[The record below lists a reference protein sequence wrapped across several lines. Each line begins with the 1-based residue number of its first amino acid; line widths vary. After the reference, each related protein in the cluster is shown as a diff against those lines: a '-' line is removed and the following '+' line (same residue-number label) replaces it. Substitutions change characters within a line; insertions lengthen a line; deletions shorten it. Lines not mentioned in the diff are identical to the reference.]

1 MKWSEKAWK
10 ASETIYRQTLQ
21 LPFLGELINGT
32 LPREKFLFYL
42 EQDSLYLKEYGKIL
56 TIIASKL
63 DKDEQRETFL
73 RFSIDTIFVETTMHN
88 SYLSERKT
96 NSSPTPTCMLYTGHL
111 WQQLGS
117 GTLETALA
125 AILPCFWIYYEVG
138 KYIVTNQT
146 NNSNPYQDWINTYEG
161 EEFAESVR
169 KAIAICD
176 EAAANSSEKIQEA
189 MTRAFVLSCKMEWMF
204 WDSAWNL
211 ENCLF

>member
-10 ASETIYRQTLQ
+10 TSETIYKQTLQ
-21 LPFLGELINGT
+21 LPFLNELMNGT

-56 TIIASKL
+56 TVIASKL
-63 DKDEQRETFL
+63 EKDDQREAFL
-73 RFSIDTIFVETTMHN
+73 RFSLDTIFVETTMHN
-88 SYLSERKT
+88 SYLAERKSKIFST
-96 NSSPTPTCMLYTGHL
+96 QTCMLYTGHL

-117 GTLETALA
+117 GTIETALA
-125 AILPCFWIYYEVG
+125 AVLPCFWVYYEVG
-138 KYIVTNQT
+138 KYIVANQS
-146 NNSNPYQDWINTYEG
+146 NRANPYQDWINTYEG
-161 EEFAESVR
+161 GEFAESVR

-176 EAAANSSEKIQEA
+176 EAAANSSEKTQEA

-211 ENCLF
+211 EQDIV